1 MTLFREGGKNNE
13 LMDTG
18 KNTRCS
24 GIVLLHSFGQ
34 CGWGRGEEDSGRVGA
49 GEDVK
54 LEGLSSWGDCALIG
68 IIGRETSLETRES
81 LRKLGSN
88 LGVPLSGESG
98 QWGWQR
104 KESTGGED
112 SDL

>member
-1 MTLFREGGKNNE
+1 M
-13 LMDTG
+13 
-18 KNTRCS
+18 
-24 GIVLLHSFGQ
+24 
-34 CGWGRGEEDSGRVGA
+34 GA
-49 GEDVK
+49 GEDGK
-54 LEGLSSWGDCALIG
+54 LEGLSSWGDCALIVG
-68 IIGRETSLETRES
+68 IIRRETPLETRES

>member
-1 MTLFREGGKNNE
+1 
-13 LMDTG
+13 MDTG
-18 KNTRCS
+18 ENTRY
-24 GIVLLHSFGQ
+24 GALLGKEEI
-34 CGWGRGEEDSGRVGA
+34 GRLGA
-49 GEDVK
+49 GEDGK

-68 IIGRETSLETRES
+68 IIGRETPLETRES

-88 LGVPLSGESG
+88 LGLTLSGESG